1 MNQQTGVF
9 CRQKTT
15 QLLINT
21 HIHLISIFTTLLH
34 ELFEVRSLSMK
45 RTRAAYCRI
54 FQFIMRLGSAILP
67 WRQPK
72 LLEGAGA
79 VTQLSHIIAAKKLQ
93 SVLIVT
99 DRQLLS
105 LGLLTPLLEG
115 LEKVEIRYAV
125 YDGVQPNPTI
135 DNVEE
140 ALAVYHKNS
149 CQGIVVFGGGSPID
163 CAKAC
168 AARVVRPR
176 LTVSRMRGLFK
187 VLHKMPPF
195 FAIPTTAGTGS
206 ETTVTAVITDSKSHH
221 KYTINDISLIPH
233 YAVLD
238 PLLTVGLPQHITAT
252 TGLDA
257 LTHAIEAYIGK
268 STTKQTRKWATEAVK
283 LVFENLYNAY
293 MDGSDIRARENMLR
307 ASYLAGA
314 AFTRA
319 YVGYVHAIAH
329 TLGGFYN
336 VPHGLANAVIL
347 VQMLERY
354 GQAVYKPLAE
364 LAQAVGIQGDTTMER
379 AVRFT
384 EAIKALGLKMN
395 IPRTFDVI
403 LKDDISKMA
412 SYADQEAN
420 PLYPVPVLMD
430 KTEIS
435 AVIESL
441 MESGGDQCRLK
452 SYTGKIA
459 DVDLSAQ
466 TVGTYRLTDDDR
478 QRYLGGKGVAAKI
491 LFDNLSSK
499 TDAFS
504 AENIIVVTTGPLT
517 GTGAPS
523 SSRFN
528 ISTISPLT
536 GLCVSSNSGG
546 DFGYQLKRCG
556 YDGLILRGSS
566 QTPVYLDISDDGSIV
581 FRDAETLVGKL
592 ISEVCEALG
601 KPNIAIGPAGENK
614 VLYASVMSGERACG
628 RGGIGAVF
636 GDKNLK
642 AVCAKGTGR
651 TETAMPEQ
659 LKKYNQKWINR
670 LKKHLFTGE
679 RCPQLGTAMLVRPMQ
694 KRAQLATKNFEY
706 GRFDDFEKISG
717 ETLRDKYLVKN
728 DGCITCPIRCSR
740 VVKMEGKQIK
750 GPELETIGLLGSNLM
765 NSNMEL
771 IIKLNHMMDEYGM
784 DTMSAGGTL
793 AFAMHLAE
801 QGIADFGLRFG
812 ETDRLEEMV
821 KKIAYRDG
829 DGAVLADGTRVMA
842 QKYGSASHAI
852 NVKGL
857 ELAAYNPKNAFGQG
871 LSYATANRGACHLNG
886 GYLVFLEGLG
896 LATNHR
902 STASKAALGVMFQ
915 RLMEAV
921 SSAGICLFTTYAVI
935 PSLLLKDGLAKKI
948 ASGVLSISGPIIR
961 FAMRHP
967 SLLNVNLSMIPYS
980 KAVQLATG
988 MKMSLGRF
996 ISMGKN
1002 AYELERRLNIRQGLT
1017 SGQDTLPDTLKKDIP
1032 IDKMVKKYYK
1042 TMGWEM

>member
-1 MNQQTGVF
+1 
-9 CRQKTT
+9 
-15 QLLINT
+15 
-21 HIHLISIFTTLLH
+21 
-34 ELFEVRSLSMK
+34 MK
-45 RTRAAYCRI
+45 RTRAAYCRT
-54 FQFIMRLGSAILP
+54 FQFIMRLGSAVLP

-79 VTQLSHIIAAKKLQ
+79 LNQLPGIIAAKKLT

-99 DRQLLS
+99 DTQLLS
-105 LGLLTPLLEG
+105 LGLLSPLLSG
-115 LEKVEIRYAV
+115 LEKESIRYTV
-125 YDGVQPNPTI
+125 YDGVKPNPTI

-140 ALAVYHKNS
+140 ALAVYRKNS

-176 LTVSRMRGLFK
+176 LAVSRMRGLFK

-195 FAIPTTAGTGS
+195 FAVPTTAGTGS
-206 ETTVTAVITDSKSHH
+206 ETTVTAVITDSKSRH
-221 KYTINDISLIPH
+221 KYTINDLSLIPH

-238 PLLTVGLPQHITAT
+238 PLLTVGLPKHITAT

-257 LTHAIEAYIGK
+257 LTHAVEAYIGK
-268 STTKQTRKWATEAVK
+268 SNTKKTRRWATESVK
-283 LVFENLYNAY
+283 LIFENLYKSY
-293 MDGSDIRARENMLR
+293 TDGSDIRARENMLK

-347 VQMLERY
+347 PHMLERY
-354 GQAVYKPLAE
+354 GQAVYKPLAK
-364 LAQAVGIQGDTTMER
+364 LAKAVGIEGKTTMER
-379 AVRFT
+379 AVRFI
-384 EAIKALGLKMN
+384 EAIKALGLKMD
-395 IPRTFDVI
+395 IPRSFDVI
-403 LKDDISKMA
+403 SQDDISKMA
-412 SYADQEAN
+412 QFADKEAN

-430 KTEIS
+430 RTEI
-435 AVIESL
+435 ATVIESL
-441 MESGGDQCRLK
+441 MSGGSARCGLK
-452 SYTGKIA
+452 SYTGIIA
-459 DVDLSAQ
+459 DIDLSAQ
-466 TVGTYRLTDDDR
+466 TVGTYRMTDDDR
-478 QRYLGGKGVAAKI
+478 QRYLGGKGIAAKI
-491 LFDNLSSK
+491 LFDNLPVK

-504 AENIIVVTTGPLT
+504 DENLIVVTTGPLT
-517 GTGAPS
+517 GTGTPS

-536 GLCVSSNSGG
+536 GLCTSSNCGG

-556 YDGLILRGSS
+556 YDGLILRGRS
-566 QTPVYLDISDDGSIV
+566 QTPVYIDISSDGSIE
-581 FRDAETLVGKL
+581 FRSAQSLKGKL

-636 GDKNLK
+636 GDKNVK
-642 AVCAKGTGR
+642 AVCAKGSKR
-651 TETAMPEQ
+651 TETAMPEK
-659 LKKYNQKWINR
+659 LKKYNQKWIKR
-670 LKKHLFTGE
+670 LQKHLYTGE
-679 RCPQLGTAMLVRPMQ
+679 RCPRLGTAMLVRPMQ
-694 KRAQLATKNFEY
+694 KYGQLATKNFEH
-706 GRFDDFEKISG
+706 GTFDDFDKISG
-717 ETLRDKYLVKN
+717 ETLREKYLVKN

-740 VVKMEGKQIK
+740 VVKMDGRLIK
-750 GPELETIGLLGSNLM
+750 GPELETIGLIGSNLL
-765 NSNMEL
+765 NSDLEL
-771 IIKLNHMMDEYGM
+771 IIRLNNMMDEFGM

-812 ETDRLEEMV
+812 KTENLQEMV
-821 KKIAYRDG
+821 KKIAYREG
-829 DGAVLADGTRVMA
+829 DGAILADGTRIMA

-896 LATNHR
+896 LAANKK
-902 STASKAALGVMFQ
+902 SAASKAALGVMFQ
-915 RLMEAV
+915 LLMEAV

-935 PSLLLKDGLAKKI
+935 PSALLKDGLAKKI
-948 ASGVLSISGPIIR
+948 ASRVLSVSGPVIR

-967 SLLNVNLSMIPYS
+967 GLLKVNLSLIPYT
-980 KAVQLATG
+980 KAIELATG
-988 MKMSLGRF
+988 IKMSLGRF

-1002 AYELERRLNIRQGLT
+1002 AYELERRINIRQGL
-1017 SGQDTLPDTLKKDIP
+1017 SSEQDTLPDTLKKVVP
-1032 IDKMVKKYYK
+1032 IEKMVNKYYK